1 MHLRIGRKK
10 MIKNILIIILM
21 ALTFISCDNDSQ
33 RKSDFKRKVM
43 HSKLV
48 FPYNENYGLFFTEN
62 GDNLQ
67 FRSSEEQDMH
77 FSFYKLI
84 GEKQESIGIYT
95 NDGEYYFIIS
105 VIDGEF
111 GGEVLS
117 AYMKNINIKSY
128 KDKFD
133 VSDYEPVFYDK
144 NIVANIITNEPPT
157 IVENKQ
163 EIAFDKKSNN
173 FRVYGTGF
181 NGIFE
186 YGEGP
191 EEHSLDVY
199 LMENAFFG
207 IMDWSYYGTGYY
219 SINLKDNTYAYG
231 GDTYKFGSNKKI
243 ADAINKLESCLK
255 IIHRQDGN
263 TKQIKMA
270 KDILLKAREKVKRFD
285 SDN

>member
-1 MHLRIGRKK
+1 

-67 FRSSEEQDMH
+67 FRSSEEQDMY

-95 NDGEYYFIIS
+95 NDGEYYFIIG

-111 GGEVLS
+111 GSKVLS
-117 AYMKNINIKSY
+117 AYMRNINIKNY

-163 EIAFDKKSNN
+163 EIAFNKKSNN

-243 ADAINKLESCLK
+243 ADTINKLESFLK

-285 SDN
+285 SDNNYIKN

>member
-1 MHLRIGRKK
+1 
-10 MIKNILIIILM
+10 MIKKILIIILM
-21 ALTFISCDNDSQ
+21 AWAFISCDNDSQ
-33 RKSDFKRKVM
+33 RKNDFKRKVM

-62 GDNLQ
+62 GDNLR
-67 FRSSEEQDMH
+67 FSSSEEQDMY
-77 FSFYKLI
+77 FSFCKLI
-84 GEKQESIGIYT
+84 GEKEKTVGIYT
-95 NDGEYYFIIS
+95 NDGEYYFIIGI
-105 VIDGEF
+105 IDGEF
-111 GGEVLS
+111 GGKVLS
-117 AYMKNINIKSY
+117 AYMRNIKNKDY
-128 KDKFD
+128 KEKFD

-144 NIVANIITNEPPT
+144 NIVANIITNEPPN
-157 IVENKQ
+157 IVENAQ

-186 YGEGP
+186 YGDGP
-191 EEHSLDVY
+191 EEHALDVY
-199 LMENAFFG
+199 LIENTFFG

-243 ADAINKLESCLK
+243 ADTINKLESCLK